1 MNRWIRS
8 LEALFVAALFIAGS
22 AFLLKLAYLNVLTAT
37 FFGVLFLLAFYGYVR
52 WKYGVRVPMILL
64 LLILGALEVDAL
76 GNHFRMYGRPFGPVQ
91 YDEFAHLLCSA
102 LVTPVVVWL
111 LRAGIKYGGW
121 RLPLGLITVFAI
133 ALLFALSGFYEII
146 ELWDERY
153 FGGQRIWSPH
163 DAPNDL
169 QWNLT
174 GILIGAVTA
183 YAVLKALPKQMAD

>member
-1 MNRWIRS
+1 M
-8 LEALFVAALFIAGS
+8 LFVAALFIAGA
-22 AFLLKLAYLNVLTAT
+22 AFLLKVAYLNVLTAT
-37 FFGVLFLLAFYGYVR
+37 FFGVLVLLAFYGYVR
-52 WKYGVRVPMILL
+52 WKYGVRVPWTLL
-64 LLILGALEVDAL
+64 LLVLGAVEVDAL
-76 GNHFRMYGRPFGPVQ
+76 GNHFRMYGRAFGPVQ
-91 YDEFAHLLCSA
+91 YDEFAHMLCSV

-111 LRAGIKYGGW
+111 LRAGMEYGGW
-121 RLPLGLITVFAI
+121 RLPLRLITVFAI

-183 YAVLKALPKQMAD
+183 YAVLKATQKQRVD